1 MVSFLNSSGL
11 FEQSLRIS
19 GLVLDF
25 SGAHLDFLRSFGLV
39 LDFSG
44 THLDYSEASRGNSVA
59 FHRITFTIE
68 WVIRSELTL

>member
-25 SGAHLDFLRSFGLV
+25 SGAHLDFLRSSGLV

-44 THLDYSEASRGNSVA
+44 AHLDYSEVSRRISIA
-59 FHRITFTIE
+59 FHRITFTIKSFE
-68 WVIRSELTL
+68 NS